1 MSQPPLKVW
10 FEENET
16 LLRLRL
22 ATPKGNIIDIAM
34 VEAIEAALEEHTGGD
49 GAGGKDVLAV
59 LLDHEGP
66 HFGFGASIPEHLP
79 EMVHELVSK
88 LHRMIK
94 HMLACPVPILTV
106 VRGQCLGGSLEV
118 VIAGHLIFAGRDA
131 VFGQPEIKLGT
142 CAPVGSCILPERI
155 GRAQAEDLLLSG
167 RSIGAEEA
175 LAMGLVN
182 RVDDDPEAAALA
194 YFKKYLASLSAS
206 SLRFAVAIQRRAF
219 VARVTEELDRAEETY
234 LRELMKTPD
243 PVEGLKAF
251 MEKRKPVWQ
260 NN

>member
-1 MSQPPLKVW
+1 MSGQPLKVW
-10 FEENET
+10 LEEEDT

-34 VEAIEAALEEHTGGD
+34 VEAIEAALAEHTGRD
-49 GAGGKDVLAV
+49 DLMAV

-79 EMVHELVSK
+79 GVVDELVSK

-94 HMLACPVPILTV
+94 AMLTCPVPILTIV
-106 VRGQCLGGSLEV
+106 KGQCLGGSLEV
-118 VIAGHLIFAGRDA
+118 VIAGNLIFAGKDA
-131 VFGQPEIKLGT
+131 VFGQPEVRLGT

-155 GRAQAEDLLLSG
+155 PRAMAEDLLLSG
-167 RSIGAEEA
+167 RSVGADEA
-175 LAMGLVN
+175 LAMGLAN
-182 RVDDDPEAAALA
+182 RVDEDPEVVALN
-194 YFKKYLASLSAS
+194 YFREHFAHLSATG
-206 SLRFAVAIQRRAF
+206 LRFAIGIQRRAF
-219 VARVTEELDRAEETY
+219 VARVSEELDRAEETY
-234 LRELMKTPD
+234 LKGLMKTPD

-260 NN
+260 NNK

>member
-1 MSQPPLKVW
+1 
-10 FEENET
+10 
-16 LLRLRL
+16 
-22 ATPKGNIIDIAM
+22 M
-34 VEAIEAALEEHTGGD
+34 VEAIEAALDAH
-49 GAGGKDVLAV
+49 AGRSDLLAV

-79 EMVHELVSK
+79 GVVDELVSK

-94 HMLACPVPILTV
+94 RMLACPVPILTV

-118 VIAGHLIFAGRDA
+118 VIAGNLIFAGRDA
-131 VFGQPEIKLGT
+131 QFGQPEIKLGT

-175 LAMGLVN
+175 LALGLAN
-182 RVDDDPEAAALA
+182 QVDDDPEQAALA
-194 YFKKYLASLSAS
+194 YFHKYLADLSPS

-219 VARVTEELDRAEETY
+219 IVRVTDELDHAEETY
-234 LRELMKTPD
+234 LKGLMNTPD

-260 NN
+260 NNN